1 MTKFH
6 RTQQIRYH
14 QNKRW
19 VNAEVIIVADNFIR
33 IRTEED
39 EDIELL
45 TASLTRDVIR
55 SRGMDVLSKPRKTTR
70 FIR

>member
-1 MTKFH
+1 MKFE
-6 RTQQIRYH
+6 RTQQVRH
-14 QNKRW
+14 FHNKKW
-19 VNAEVIIVADNFIR
+19 VNAEVIIATDTFIR

-70 FIR
+70 FTR

>member
-6 RTQQIRYH
+6 RTQQVRH
-14 QNKRW
+14 FHNKKW
-19 VNAEVIIVADNFIR
+19 VNAEVIIATDTFIR

-45 TASLTRDVIR
+45 AASLTRDVIR

-70 FIR
+70 FTR